1 MKTFRKTRK
10 EVTETKIL
18 LKKGK
23 KGELNTHYKI
33 NDEFVVGTIYV
44 PNEIADK
51 HPDVKEFEI
60 EIPFEV
66 PVEAPEDE

>member
-1 MKTFRKTRK
+1 VK

-18 LKKGK
+18 VKKGK

-33 NDEFVVGTIYV
+33 EDALIIGTIYV
-44 PNEIADK
+44 PNKIAEK

-66 PVEAPEDE
+66 PEDE